1 MSKEYYQSLMI
12 PPKLIIFLSIAS
24 SFFINWASWGFP
36 QKISCSFY
44 GNGDSFLFMIFH

>member
-24 SFFINWASWGFP
+24 SFLLTELP
-36 QKISCSFY
+36 EVPPE
-44 GNGDSFLFMIFH
+44 DFM